1 MPRKRVA
8 QEYLRDPEA
17 WKRKHGYGQRWMVES
32 TISSLKR
39 TFGEYVS
46 ARSMRDMAQE
56 VMIKASLYNV
66 LIGLTATS

>member
-1 MPRKRVA
+1 MPRKLVA

-17 WKRKHGYGQRWMVES
+17 WKRSHGYGQRWMVES

-46 ARSMRDMAQE
+46 AKGMRNMANE
-56 VMIKASLYNV
+56 IMLKASLYN
-66 LIGLTATS
+66 LFMGLSANP